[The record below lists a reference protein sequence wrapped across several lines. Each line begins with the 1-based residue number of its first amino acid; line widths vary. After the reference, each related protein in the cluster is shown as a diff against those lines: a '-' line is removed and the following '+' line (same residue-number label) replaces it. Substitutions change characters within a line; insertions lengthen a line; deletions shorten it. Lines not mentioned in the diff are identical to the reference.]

1 MNGGNSPQSTP
12 GPLPGAEEQAMNNPL
27 QGQNGTGLP
36 CSSPPPLLPFS
47 ALPTLRVHISSI
59 SCHLIWLWWLLLF
72 LVWQAVVQQAR
83 HLTWRGERATIHKA
97 YTQPVPGPG
106 THIIEVYDGQ
116 Y

>member
-1 MNGGNSPQSTP
+1 
-12 GPLPGAEEQAMNNPL
+12 
-27 QGQNGTGLP
+27 
-36 CSSPPPLLPFS
+36 
-47 ALPTLRVHISSI
+47 
-59 SCHLIWLWWLLLF
+59 